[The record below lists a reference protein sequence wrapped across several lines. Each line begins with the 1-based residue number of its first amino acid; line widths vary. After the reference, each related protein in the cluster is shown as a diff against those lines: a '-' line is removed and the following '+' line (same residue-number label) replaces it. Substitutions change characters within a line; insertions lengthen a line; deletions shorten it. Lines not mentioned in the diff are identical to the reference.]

1 MSKSIK
7 GILLVLF
14 IAGLVAALGKVFFW
28 GEAATNYGSYTPWG
42 LWVALYIFLVGT
54 AAGAAWT
61 GIYAA
66 YNQGG
71 KPNKLTAISFIIA
84 GASLAIGLA
93 FIGLDLGKP
102 LKGISI
108 FLSPSFSS
116 KLAWASWLYMIFFG
130 CLAGYFFTNA
140 KKGFM
145 YAAGVVAAGF
155 VIAEGMFFGGMIAR
169 QLWNSFLTPISFL
182 TSSIA
187 AGSAAVY
194 TIGLLSKEEIIAEE
208 GVQLTKVVMF
218 SVIAHAVVEAI
229 HAVTGAGVEARAMLS
244 SWIYLGL
251 FAVLGVAAPLFLL
264 KKANRMSPI
273 PFALVLIGLVAY
285 KYSFVRYGFTAEPLP
300 GIVAALQDT
309 KLTMGYIPS
318 TVEWVVSIGLLA
330 GVIWIADFAINKL
343 TTLNRV

>member
-1 MSKSIK
+1 MSKGLK
-7 GILLVLF
+7 GTILVLF
-14 IAGLVAALGKVFFW
+14 IAGLIAALGKVFFW
-28 GEAATNYGSYTPWG
+28 GEEATNYGSYTPWG

-61 GIYAA
+61 GLYAA
-66 YNQGG
+66 YKQGG
-71 KPNKLTAISFIIA
+71 EPKKLTSISFVIA

-108 FLSPSFSS
+108 FFTPSFSS
-116 KLAWASWLYMIFFG
+116 KLAWASWLYLIFFG

-145 YAAGVVAAGF
+145 YAAGAVAAGF
-155 VIAEGMFFGGMIAR
+155 VLAEGMFFGGMVAR
-169 QLWNSFLTPISFL
+169 QLWNTFLTPVSFI
-182 TSSIA
+182 TSSFA

-194 TIGLLSKEEIIAEE
+194 AIGLLSQEETIAEE
-208 GVQLTKVVMF
+208 GIGISKIVMY
-218 SVIAHAVVEAI
+218 SVIAHAGAELI
-229 HAVTGAGVEARAMLS
+229 HAVSGAGIEAKAMLS

-251 FAVLGVAAPLFLL
+251 FGVMGVIAPLVLL
-264 KKANRMSPI
+264 KKGNRMSAV
-273 PFALVLIGLVAY
+273 PFALVLVGLVSY

-300 GIVAALQDT
+300 GLVTALQDA
-309 KLTMGYIPS
+309 KLTMSYIPS
-318 TVEWVVSIGLLA
+318 TVEWVVSVGLLA

-343 TTLNRV
+343 TALNRV